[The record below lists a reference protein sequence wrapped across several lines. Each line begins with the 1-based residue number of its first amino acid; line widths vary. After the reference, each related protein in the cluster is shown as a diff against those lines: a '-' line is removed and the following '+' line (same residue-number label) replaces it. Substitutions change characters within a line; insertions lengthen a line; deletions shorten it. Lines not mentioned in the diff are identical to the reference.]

1 MAKNYL
7 FAPFKDD
14 EDKINVFN
22 HLIGYLPKGHRN
34 DLIMFIGRLESYYD
48 VIIEELQADK
58 EELQADKEELQAD
71 KKLVHAHDVDA
82 LLGERNAEYYELLG
96 KYNKLQADITH
107 DAKVCYDVDDEHI
120 KIIDELKAENKKLNK
135 KLNDCSNVA
144 YVEILERGYK
154 KEIESLQDQL
164 KDAVNDYESLL
175 NSKGVK

>member
-14 EDKINVFN
+14 DEKIDAFDGLKENISYYIDKNDVDINLVFN
-22 HLIGYLPKGHRN
+22 PLVLF
-34 DLIMFIGRLESYYD
+34 MGRLESYYD
-48 VIIEELQADK
+48 CIITHLK
-58 EELQADKEELQAD
+58 
-71 KKLVHAHDVDA
+71 
-82 LLGERNAEYYELLG
+82 GEKDGLRVRCDE
-96 KYNKLQADITH
+96 LQADITH

-120 KIIDELKAENKKLNK
+120 KIIDELKKDNKKLNK

-175 NSKGVK
+175 NSNGVK